1 MFIFRTVPA
10 DTVNKWAYCL
20 LDCIQEM
27 GERLQQQ
34 SRAVQSVARSV
45 RSGGLTNIA
54 LQGKTEAL
62 ELKLLE
68 AKEKASSTE
77 KQRSL
82 LGYLF
87 SSHIAVVQ

>member
-1 MFIFRTVPA
+1 
-10 DTVNKWAYCL
+10 
-20 LDCIQEM
+20 M

-87 SSHIAVVQ
+87 SSRIAVVQ